1 MANSINI
8 VYSVVINVV
17 LNDIRH
23 LECCFP
29 FSDMSPKNMKME
41 VLCPSL
47 LVSVP
52 KAASEASFLP
62 NFIMYIQSILFY
74 FVTKLTYFGLHI
86 VISLSILKN
95 LPDLLLKS
103 SISLHSV
110 VML

>member
-1 MANSINI
+1 
-8 VYSVVINVV
+8 
-17 LNDIRH
+17 
-23 LECCFP
+23 
-29 FSDMSPKNMKME
+29 MKTG

-52 KAASEASFLP
+52 KAAPEVSFLP

-86 VISLSILKN
+86 VISLRKYLEEPPRPS
-95 LPDLLLKS
+95 PKS

-110 VML
+110 VTL